1 MYFVA
6 TLPSAPP
13 LRPLLLQDLGLE
25 LGLELPEDVLRGL
38 HVPRQRVHLGANNSF
53 KKEFKFE
60 PQCLS
65 MFLWSKTCRS
75 RYSKTEGHHYQA
87 L

>member
-38 HVPRQRVHLGANNSF
+38 HVPGQGVHLRGNSSF
-53 KKEFKFE
+53 KKGFKFVPE
-60 PQCLS
+60 NSSYL
-65 MFLWSKTCRS
+65 
-75 RYSKTEGHHYQA
+75 H
-87 L
+87 